1 MSTSEPG
8 VTDETQLVIE
18 IGDQQAGGV
27 EGQLILDD
35 VEFGKSRDND
45 PKHGIGNETPQGIS
59 TGNITYTVSASAML
73 NGAAADLARQLGPDN
88 TLDGELY
95 IEEEADAEFNVL
107 RSKLDWN
114 DVSIEATDDGDA
126 ILSVEFDARGPGGDV

>member
-1 MSTSEPG
+1 MSDSEPG
-8 VTDETQLVIE
+8 VTNETQLVVE
-18 IGDQQAGGV
+18 IGDEKAGGV

-35 VEFGKSRDND
+35 VEFAKSRDND

-59 TGNITYTVSASAML
+59 TGNITYTVSASAIL
-73 NGAAADLARQLGPDN
+73 NDAAADLAQELGPDN
-88 TLDGELY
+88 TLHGELY
-95 IEEEADAEFNVL
+95 IEEEADVDFQVT

-126 ILSVEFDARGPGGDV
+126 ILSVEFDARGPDGDV